1 VECLSYCASHADAI
15 QWPVAAVNEGRE
27 KSMKNLLATLLIAV
41 PISAAV
47 AAEEFYVVQ
56 NPDTKNCKISNKK
69 DDGKN
74 VMIGTSSYPSA
85 EEAKKAKNAAPECK
99 EEAKK

>member
-1 VECLSYCASHADAI
+1 
-15 QWPVAAVNEGRE
+15 
-27 KSMKNLLATLLIAV
+27 MKRVLATLLIAIPV
-41 PISAAV
+41 TAAV

-74 VMIGTSSYPSA
+74 VMVGTSSYPTA

-99 EEAKK
+99 EEKKR

>member
-1 VECLSYCASHADAI
+1 MKVCLLTASLMAF
-15 QWPVAAVNEGRE
+15 
-27 KSMKNLLATLLIAV
+27 L
-41 PISAAV
+41 ISAAV

-56 NPDTKNCKISNKK
+56 NPDTGNCKVSNKK

-74 VMIGTSSYPSA
+74 VMIGTSSYPTA

-99 EEAKK
+99 EEKKK

>member
-1 VECLSYCASHADAI
+1 
-15 QWPVAAVNEGRE
+15 
-27 KSMKNLLATLLIAV
+27 MKRVLATLLIAIPV
-41 PISAAV
+41 TAAV

-74 VMIGTSSYPSA
+74 VMVGTSSYPTA

-99 EEAKK
+99 EEKKK

>member
-1 VECLSYCASHADAI
+1 
-15 QWPVAAVNEGRE
+15 
-27 KSMKNLLATLLIAV
+27 MKVCLLIASLMAFL
-41 PISAAV
+41 ISAAV

-56 NPDTKNCKISNKK
+56 NPDTGNCKVSNKK

-74 VMIGTSSYPSA
+74 VMIGTSSYPTA

-99 EEAKK
+99 EEKKK